1 MTNTDALQFREENSC
16 RKYSTGE
23 GITAVPLLRME
34 GVLHHTAADTVWPE
48 RGPSGGVRQGSVFS
62 LDEVLECV
70 VEFPLHSLCNIIFSF
85 AIASAKSP
93 ISLSQKALPRS

>member
-1 MTNTDALQFREENSC
+1 MCS
-16 RKYSTGE
+16 
-23 GITAVPLLRME
+23 ITLRQTQS
-34 GVLHHTAADTVWPE
+34 GWSV
-48 RGPSGGVRQGSVFS
+48 GPRGGVRQGSVFS

-93 ISLSQKALPRS
+93 ISLSQKALPRF